1 MSAPGHGNKAV
12 IAALFANLGIAVAKF
27 VGFLVTGSSSM
38 LAESVHSVADT
49 GNQGL
54 LLLGGKRALK
64 KATPAHPFGWGR
76 ERYFW
81 SFVVAL
87 VLFSLGSV
95 FAIYEGI
102 HKLQHPEEITSPEW
116 AIGILLFAIL
126 AETFSFRTAVLE
138 TNEVKGDDVTYRQ
151 FIRHSKSP
159 ELPVVLLED
168 LGALV
173 GLTLALGAVI
183 TTVVTGD
190 EAWDAYGTISIGV
203 LLGIIA
209 IVLAIE
215 MKSLLI
221 GESAAP
227 KQQEAIRAAIEI
239 EPGILGVIHMR
250 TEHLGPDELLV
261 CAKVEFMHDLSFPEV
276 AEAVN
281 RVENNI
287 RANVAEA
294 RVIYLEPDVADEHRV
309 GPMVPE
315 HGGFTVTEVE
325 QAEESE
331 REDAERDRAEAE
343 AEAAG
348 PESFELSEP
357 GASKESSE

>member
-27 VGFLVTGSSSM
+27 VGFLFTGSSSM

-54 LLLGGKRALK
+54 LLLGGKRAQK
-64 KATPAHPFGWGR
+64 QATPEHPFGWGR

-95 FAIYEGI
+95 FALYEGI
-102 HKLQHPEEITSPEW
+102 HKVQHPEPIESAVW
-116 AIGILLFAIL
+116 ALGILFFAIL
-126 AETFSFRTAVLE
+126 LEGYSFRTAIVE
-138 TNEVKGDDVTYRQ
+138 TNKIKGDDVTYRQ
-151 FIRHSKSP
+151 FIRHSKTP

-168 LGALV
+168 LGAMV
-173 GLTLALGAVI
+173 GLVLAFFAV
-183 TTVVTGD
+183 TTSVVTDDGR
-190 EAWDAYGTISIGV
+190 WDGYGTISIGL
-203 LLGIIA
+203 LLGVIA
-209 IVLAIE
+209 IVLAVE

-227 KQQEAIRAAIEI
+227 KQQEAILAAIEI
-239 EPGILGVIHMR
+239 EPGVQRVIHMR

-261 CAKVEFMHDLSFPEV
+261 CAKVEFMHDLSFPEI

-315 HGGFTVTEVE
+315 HGGLTVTEVE
-325 QAEESE
+325 QAEASE
-331 REDAERDRAEAE
+331 REAEP
-343 AEAAG
+343 AAT
-348 PESFELSEP
+348 E
-357 GASKESSE
+357 SKE

>member
-12 IAALFANLGIAVAKF
+12 VAALFANLGIAIGKF
-27 VGFLVTGSSSM
+27 VGFLFTGSSSM

-54 LLLGGKRALK
+54 LLLGGKRAQK
-64 KATPAHPFGWGR
+64 QATPAHPFGWGR

-95 FAIYEGI
+95 FALYEGI
-102 HKLQHPEEITSPEW
+102 HKVQHPEDIDSPLW
-116 AIGILLFAIL
+116 ALGILFFAIL
-126 AETFSFRTAVLE
+126 LEGYSFRTAIVE
-138 TNEVKGDDVTYRQ
+138 TNKVKGEDVTFRQ

-168 LGALV
+168 LGAMV
-173 GLTLALGAVI
+173 GLVLAFFAVVI
-183 TTVVTGD
+183 AVVTENGR
-190 EAWDAYGTISIGV
+190 WDGYGTISIGL
-203 LLGIIA
+203 LLGVIA

-227 KQQEAIRAAIEI
+227 KQEEAIRAAIEI
-239 EPGILGVIHMR
+239 EPGVLGLIHMR

-261 CAKVEFMHDLSFPEV
+261 CAKVEFMHDLTFPEV

-287 RANVAEA
+287 RANVPEA

-309 GPMVPE
+309 GPLVPE
-315 HGGFTVTEVE
+315 HGGLTMAEVE
-325 QAEESE
+325 
-331 REDAERDRAEAE
+331 EAE
-343 AEAAG
+343 AKATEAKEA
-348 PESFELSEP
+348 EQCEP
-357 GASKESSE
+357 AASTESSE